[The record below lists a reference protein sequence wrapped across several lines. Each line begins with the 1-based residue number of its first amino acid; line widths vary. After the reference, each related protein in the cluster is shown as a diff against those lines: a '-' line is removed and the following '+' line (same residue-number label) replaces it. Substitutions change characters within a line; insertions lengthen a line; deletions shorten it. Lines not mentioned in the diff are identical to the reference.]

1 MDRIS
6 LLAPAGGL
14 PVARAAFDAGADVV
28 YVGLRGWS
36 RGGNRVEL
44 SREEVRRC
52 LGLAR
57 DAGKEVWL
65 AANTI
70 PRLEERRRL
79 LDELGRLA
87 SEGLGGVIVN
97 DVGFLSAVHGAHPGL
112 RVSASIG
119 CGALNEE
126 DLLFYGGLGA
136 YAVVLPGYLE
146 PAEIATF
153 STRTPVRIELMV
165 HMVHQFV
172 QLGKCYMPSYFKFRP
187 AESDEAGYRLTGS
200 VKRGGV
206 GVCFRICQEP
216 WDLYRDD
223 RWMDRRWF
231 PAEQVSRV
239 AELGEF
245 LDAGVRIVKLQ
256 GRSLPADQLV
266 PIVRR
271 YRAAIDA
278 WETGAEAPPTP
289 EAAVLPPMWTMVGR

>member
-6 LLAPAGGL
+6 LLAPAGSL
-14 PVARAAFDAGADVV
+14 PAARAAFDAGADVV

-36 RGGNRVEL
+36 RGGSRVEL
-44 SREEVRRC
+44 SRDEVRRC

-57 DAGKEVWL
+57 DAGRETWL

-70 PRLEERRRL
+70 PRREERRRL
-79 LDELGRLA
+79 LDELGRLTR
-87 SEGLGGVIVN
+87 EGLGGVIVN
-97 DVGFLSAVHGAHPGL
+97 DVGFLAAVRAALPGL

-126 DLLFYGGLGA
+126 DLVFYGALGA

-146 PAEIATF
+146 PAEVAAL
-153 STRTPVRIELMV
+153 STRSPVRIELMV

-223 RWMDRRWF
+223 RWMDRRRF

-239 AELGEF
+239 ADLGEF

-256 GRSLPADQLV
+256 GRSLPPDQLA

-278 WETGAEAPPTP
+278 WEAGTEAPPTP

>member
-1 MDRIS
+1 MERIS
-6 LLAPAGGL
+6 LLAPAGSL
-14 PVARAAFDAGADVV
+14 PAARAALEAGADVV
-28 YVGLRGWS
+28 YVGLQGSS
-36 RGGNRVEL
+36 RGGGRVEL
-44 SREEVRRC
+44 SRTDLHRC

-57 DAGKEVWL
+57 DSGKEVWL

-70 PRLEERRRL
+70 PRREERQRL
-79 LDELGRLA
+79 LDELDRLA
-87 SEGLGGVIVN
+87 REGLGGVIVN
-97 DVGFLSAVHGAHPGL
+97 DVGFLSAVHATLPGL

-126 DLLFYGGLGA
+126 DLLFYGALGA

-146 PAEIATF
+146 PAEIAAI

-187 AESDEAGYRLTGS
+187 AGTDGAGFRLVGS

-216 WDLYRDD
+216 WDLYRND
-223 RWMDRRWF
+223 RWVDRRLF

-239 AELGEF
+239 TDLGNF

-256 GRSLPADQLV
+256 GRSLPPDQLA

-278 WETGAEAPPTP
+278 WEAGTEPPSAP